1 MDKKSILISSSKA
14 IFTVCMLILYKIL
27 FGPENISIG
36 LMFAFSVI
44 AFLKLDLSLY
54 PLYRGT
60 VFVALSFFLLVMSFL
75 AGLNPFLGLIINI
88 FTIFIVSY
96 LYMKESKNMVSYLFL
111 FIYIYMVSINVPV
124 NLLPKRFLSLMF
136 GVLVIIVSQLLFN
149 KNKFSKKSSKL
160 LLDGLLSIKEEINN
174 LLENNRKFNTSILNN
189 KMRELL
195 NLINEQNSSI
205 FFSTILFKHYFNI
218 AISLERLAITIDKI
232 NLLDDLNIR
241 CSFLNDLNLE
251 ISNLINIISKKNHDT
266 IGFSLKYKDNF
277 KKYPLLKECSDL
289 LNILNTNFLFLN
301 DYKHKIK
308 ITLKDIK
315 LKKKNININSLDCN
329 FSIKVALAVS
339 IPLFF
344 IELFS
349 IPNGKWIIITIYV
362 LLQPLSDD
370 TIIKT
375 KKRIKGTVIAVSLF
389 ILIFG
394 ILSIN
399 IPETL
404 FLFVVLF
411 FYFYA
416 KDYYIKVIFTSLL
429 ALSVNLSNFSLEFL
443 STTRFTFIIVG
454 SIIALLV
461 NKYLLPYTKVHHT
474 NSLKDKYLILSN
486 SLTKELCNLVD
497 GNINEDKLI
506 KLALHSNLI
515 ESKLL
520 LLANNLNDS
529 SLKNIIRS
537 ENKIIRSIRFSI
549 LNIYSSKIKRS
560 LS

>member
-1 MDKKSILISSSKA
+1 MIISLSKA
-14 IFTVCMLILYKIL
+14 IFTVCMIVLYKVL

-36 LMFAFSVI
+36 LMVAFSVI
-44 AFLKLDLSLY
+44 AFLKLDFSLY
-54 PLYRGT
+54 PLYKGT
-60 VFVALSFFLLVMSFL
+60 VFSALSFFLLIMSFL

-111 FIYIYMVSINVPV
+111 FIYIYMVNINVPV
-124 NLLPKRFLSLMF
+124 ELLPKRFLSLMF
-136 GVLVIIVSQLLFN
+136 GVLIIIVSQLLFN

-160 LLDGLLSIKEEINN
+160 LLDGLLSIKDGINN
-174 LLENNRKFNTSILNN
+174 LLNNKEYDASILNN
-189 KMRELL
+189 KIRELL
-195 NLINEQNSSI
+195 NLIDEQNS
-205 FFSTILFKHYFNI
+205 TVLFKHYFNI
-218 AISLERLAITIDKI
+218 AISLERLAININKI
-232 NLLDDLNIR
+232 NLIADLNVKH
-241 CSFLNDLNLE
+241 SFLNDLNAE
-251 ISNLINIISKKNHDT
+251 ICNLINIISRNNYNSID
-266 IGFSLKYKDNF
+266 FSLKYKDNF

-289 LNILNTNFLFLN
+289 LNILNANFLFLN

-329 FSIKVALAVS
+329 FSVKVALAVS

-362 LLQPLSDD
+362 LLQPFSDD

-375 KKRIKGTVIAVSLF
+375 KKRIKGTVIAVSAF

-394 ILSIN
+394 ILNIN
-399 IPETL
+399 IPEPL
-404 FLFVVLF
+404 FLFVLLF

-474 NSLKDKYLILSN
+474 NALKAKYLVLSN

-506 KLALHSNLI
+506 KLALHSNSI

-529 SLKNIIRS
+529 SLKNIIKS
-537 ENKIIRSIRFSI
+537 ENKIIRSTRFSI

>member
-1 MDKKSILISSSKA
+1 MDKKSILISLSKA
-14 IFTVCMLILYKIL
+14 IFTVCMIVLYKFL
-27 FGPENISIG
+27 FGPSNICIG

-60 VFVALSFFLLVMSFL
+60 VFAALGFFLLIMSFL

-88 FTIFIVSY
+88 FTIFTVSY

-124 NLLPKRFLSLMF
+124 DLLPKRFLSLMF
-136 GVLVIIVSQLLFN
+136 GVLIIIVSQLLFN

-174 LLENNRKFNTSILNN
+174 LLDNKEFNTSILNS
-189 KMRELL
+189 KIRELL

-205 FFSTILFKHYFNI
+205 FFSIVLFKHYFNI
-218 AISLERLAITIDKI
+218 AISLERLTITIDKI

-241 CSFLNDLNLE
+241 YSFLNDLNLE
-251 ISNLINIISKKNHDT
+251 ISNLINIISRNNYNSID
-266 IGFSLKYKDNF
+266 FSLKYKDDF
-277 KKYPLLKECSDL
+277 KKYPVLKECSDL

-315 LKKKNININSLDCN
+315 LKKKYININSLDCN
-329 FSIKVALAVS
+329 FSVKVALAVS
-339 IPLFF
+339 VPLFF
-344 IELFS
+344 IELFN
-349 IPNGKWIIITIYV
+349 IPNGKWIIVTVYV
-362 LLQPLSDD
+362 LLQPFSDD

-394 ILSIN
+394 ILNIN
-399 IPETL
+399 IPEPL
-404 FLFVVLF
+404 FLFVLLF

-486 SLTKELCNLVD
+486 SLTKELCNLVN

-506 KLALHSNLI
+506 ELALYSNSI

-529 SLKNIIRS
+529 SLKNIIKS
-537 ENKIIRSIRFSI
+537 ENKIIKSIRFSI

>member
-1 MDKKSILISSSKA
+1 MDKKLILISLSKA
-14 IFTVCMLILYKIL
+14 IFTVCMIVLYKVL
-27 FGPENISIG
+27 FGSENISIG
-36 LMFAFSVI
+36 LMVAFSVI
-44 AFLKLDLSLY
+44 AFLKLDFSLY
-54 PLYRGT
+54 PLYKGT
-60 VFVALSFFLLVMSFL
+60 VFSALSFFLLIMSFL

-88 FTIFIVSY
+88 FTIFTVSY

-124 NLLPKRFLSLMF
+124 ELLPKRFLSLMF
-136 GVLVIIVSQLLFN
+136 GVLIIVISQLLFN
-149 KNKFSKKSSKL
+149 KNKFNKKSSVL
-160 LLDGLLSIKEEINN
+160 LLNGLSNIKNGVTA
-174 LLENNRKFNTSILNN
+174 LLDNKEYDASILNN

-195 NLINEQNSSI
+195 NLIDEQNSSI

-218 AISLERLAITIDKI
+218 AISLERLAININKI
-232 NLLDDLNIR
+232 NLIADLNVKH
-241 CSFLNDLNLE
+241 SFLNDLNAE
-251 ISNLINIISKKNHDT
+251 ISNLINIISKNNSNT
-266 IGFSLKYKDNF
+266 IDFSLKYKEDF
-277 KKYPLLKECSDL
+277 KSYPVLKECYDL
-289 LNILNTNFLFLN
+289 LNILNTNFLFLS

-308 ITLKDIK
+308 ITLKAIN

-344 IELFS
+344 IELFN

-375 KKRIKGTVIAVSLF
+375 KKRIKGTIIAVSVF
-389 ILIFG
+389 ILIFR
-394 ILSIN
+394 ILNIN
-399 IPETL
+399 IPEPL
-404 FLFVVLF
+404 FLFVIMF

-429 ALSVNLSNFSLEFL
+429 ALSVNLSNYSLGIL

-497 GNINEDKLI
+497 GNINEDNLI
-506 KLALHSNLI
+506 RLALYSNLI

-529 SLKNIIRS
+529 SLKNIISS
-537 ENKIIRSIRFSI
+537 ENKIIKSIRFSI

>member
-1 MDKKSILISSSKA
+1 MDKKLILISLNKA
-14 IFTVCMLILYKIL
+14 IFTVCMIVLYKVL

-36 LMFAFSVI
+36 LMVAFSVI
-44 AFLKLDLSLY
+44 AFLKLDFSLY
-54 PLYRGT
+54 PLYKGT
-60 VFVALSFFLLVMSFL
+60 VFLALSFFLLIMSFL

-88 FTIFIVSY
+88 FTIFTVSY
-96 LYMKESKNMVSYLFL
+96 LYMKESKSMVSYLFL

-124 NLLPKRFLSLMF
+124 ELLPKRFLSLMF
-136 GVLVIIVSQLLFN
+136 GVLIIVVSQLLFN
-149 KNKFSKKSSKL
+149 KNKFNEKSSAL
-160 LLDGLLSIKEEINN
+160 LLNGLSNIKDGISN
-174 LLENNRKFNTSILNN
+174 LLDNKEYDALILNN
-189 KMRELL
+189 KVRELL
-195 NLINEQNSSI
+195 NLIDEQNSSF
-205 FFSTILFKHYFNI
+205 FFSKVLFKHYFNI
-218 AISLERLAITIDKI
+218 AISLERLAININKI
-232 NLLDDLNIR
+232 NVIADLNVKY
-241 CSFLNDLNLE
+241 SFLNDLNAE
-251 ISNLINIISKKNHDT
+251 ISNLINMISKNNSDA
-266 IGFSLKYKDNF
+266 IAFSLKYKDDF
-277 KKYPLLKECSDL
+277 KRYPVLKECSDL
-289 LNILNTNFLFLN
+289 LDILNTNFLFLS

-315 LKKKNININSLDCN
+315 LKKKNLNINSLDCN
-329 FSIKVALAVS
+329 FSVKVALAVS

-344 IELFS
+344 IELFN

-375 KKRIKGTVIAVSLF
+375 KKRIKGTIIAVSVF
-389 ILIFG
+389 ILIFR
-394 ILSIN
+394 ILNIN
-399 IPETL
+399 IPESL
-404 FLFVVLF
+404 FLFVLMF

-429 ALSVNLSNFSLEFL
+429 ALSVNLSNYSLEIL

-497 GNINEDKLI
+497 GNINEDRLI

-520 LLANNLNDS
+520 LLANSLNDS
-529 SLKNIIRS
+529 SLKNIITS

>member
-1 MDKKSILISSSKA
+1 MDKKLILVSLSKA
-14 IFTVCMLILYKIL
+14 IFTVCMIVLYKVL
-27 FGPENISIG
+27 FGPENISVG
-36 LMFAFSVI
+36 LMVAFSVI
-44 AFLKLDLSLY
+44 AFLKLDFSLY

-60 VFVALSFFLLVMSFL
+60 VFAALSFFLLIMSFL
-75 AGLNPFLGLIINI
+75 AGLNPFLGLIINL
-88 FTIFIVSY
+88 FTIFTVSY

-124 NLLPKRFLSLMF
+124 ELLPKRFLSLMF
-136 GVLVIIVSQLLFN
+136 GVLIIVVSQLLFN
-149 KNKFSKKSSKL
+149 KNKFNKKSSTL
-160 LLDGLLSIKEEINN
+160 LLNGLSNIKDGITN
-174 LLENNRKFNTSILNN
+174 LLDNKEYDSSILNN

-195 NLINEQNSSI
+195 NLIDEQNSNA
-205 FFSTILFKHYFNI
+205 FFSTILLKHYFNI
-218 AISLERLAITIDKI
+218 AISLERLAINI
-232 NLLDDLNIR
+232 NKVKLISDLNIKN
-241 CSFLNDLNLE
+241 SFLNDLNLE
-251 ISNLINIISKKNHDT
+251 ISNLINVLSKDKLNSID
-266 IGFSLKYKDNF
+266 FSLKYKDNF
-277 KKYPLLKECSDL
+277 KQYPILKECSDL
-289 LNILNTNFLFLN
+289 LGILNSNFLSLN
-301 DYKHKIK
+301 NYKHKIK
-308 ITLKDIK
+308 IKLKDIK
-315 LKKKNININSLDCN
+315 LKKKNLNINSLDCN
-329 FSIKVALAVS
+329 FSVKVALAVS

-344 IELFS
+344 IELFN

-375 KKRIKGTVIAVSLF
+375 KKRIKGTIIAVSVF
-389 ILIFG
+389 ILIFR
-394 ILSIN
+394 ILNIN
-399 IPETL
+399 IPESL
-404 FLFVVLF
+404 FLFVLMF

-429 ALSVNLSNFSLEFL
+429 ALSVNLSNYSLEIL

-461 NKYLLPYTKVHHT
+461 NKYLLPYTKLHHK

-486 SLTKELCNLVD
+486 SLTNELCNLVD
-497 GNINEDKLI
+497 GNINEDRLI

-529 SLKNIIRS
+529 SLKNIITS
-537 ENKIIRSIRFSI
+537 ENKIIKSIRFSI